1 MLFDIIGV
9 GDMDLPCSFV
19 FTLELAATNDE
30 LVVAWSLETAGDG
43 NINTAE
49 EDFAPEGTIGNADT
63 LSFFH
68 V

>member
-1 MLFDIIGV
+1 MEL
-9 GDMDLPCSFV
+9 LCSFV
-19 FTLELAATNDE
+19 FTLELTATNDE
-30 LVVAWSLETAGDG
+30 LVVAWSVETAHDS

-49 EDFAPEGTIGNADT
+49 EDLATEDTNGNVHT

>member
-1 MLFDIIGV
+1 MLDIIGV
-9 GDMDLPCSFV
+9 GDMDLLCSFV
-19 FTLELAATNDE
+19 FTLELTAINDE

-49 EDFAPEGTIGNADT
+49 GDFATEDTNGNVDT

-68 V
+68 F